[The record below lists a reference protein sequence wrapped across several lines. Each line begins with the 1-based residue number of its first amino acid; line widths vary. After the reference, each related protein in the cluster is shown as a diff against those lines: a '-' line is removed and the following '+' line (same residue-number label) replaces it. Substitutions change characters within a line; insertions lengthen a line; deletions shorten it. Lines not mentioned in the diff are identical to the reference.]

1 MIYGT
6 DEVLKQAKLKQQA
19 QPSGFL
25 YGTDAATHVGKPDP
39 ATRPNNTLWL
49 EERTL
54 VHVLS
59 GHTCIMLNV

>member
-54 VHVLS
+54 VHV
-59 GHTCIMLNV
+59 